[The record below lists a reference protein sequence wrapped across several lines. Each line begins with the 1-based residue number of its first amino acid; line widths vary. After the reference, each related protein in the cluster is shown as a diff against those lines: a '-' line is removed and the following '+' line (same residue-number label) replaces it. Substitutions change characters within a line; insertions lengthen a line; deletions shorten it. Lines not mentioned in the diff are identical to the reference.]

1 MSQKRTGILLLAASI
16 IALLIGLIIGTSA
29 PSVPTQITRTQQITI
44 TSLAT
49 VAVQAQGQAGFT
61 EYCFSSGYGT
71 TADCADVVIKYFNQA
86 TSSIHVLI
94 YDLTLPEIRDALIAA
109 KNRGVDVKIVMDST
123 QANSQYSQFANLN
136 AAGVN
141 VRLSRGAYEMHDK
154 LAIIDGHIVITGSF
168 NYTADS
174 NYNNDENLVVLDSQA
189 LAAAY
194 EQEFQTIWN
203 ASAP

>member
-1 MSQKRTGILLLAASI
+1 MSQKRTALLLFAASI
-16 IALLIGLIIGTSA
+16 MALLVGVIIGTSA
-29 PSVPTQITRTQQITI
+29 PSGFTQITATQQITT

-49 VAVQAQGQAGFT
+49 ITVRAQGQAGFT

-71 TADCADVVIKYFNQA
+71 TADCAGVLIKYLDQA
-86 TSSIHVLI
+86 TTSIHVLI
-94 YDLTLPEIRDALIAA
+94 YSLTLSGVTDALVAA

-123 QANSQYSQFANLN
+123 QANYQYSQYANLR
-136 AAGVN
+136 AAGLN
-141 VRLSRGAYEMHDK
+141 VRLSKGAYEMHDK
-154 LAIIDGHIVITGSF
+154 ITIIDGHIVITGSF

-174 NYNNDENLVVLDSQA
+174 NYNNDENLLVLDSQA

-194 EQEFQTIWN
+194 EQEFQVVWN